1 MILKEKIIFSSDRF
15 HSINNIIAFC
25 NQIRDKYTLRIYNKK
40 FPFLH
45 LLKFKPSYYIFKNI
59 INLSLKMQVYNI
71 ESKHQIGIHN
81 PQVIYR
87 RLPVLLLVHS
97 GANLIV
103 NKMQKDISI
112 KKFSLNTVLNMLASK
127 AEKTLNFLEK
137 KPSPAKTL
145 GLSSNTNKTLK
156 ASNKI
161 NKEILNTSDEN
172 VHYLSRM
179 SLKSSCF
186 IEKNI
191 PRIQQNVFLYKKIK
205 HIKSKDE
212 FEKIKS
218 PNIHN
223 VQAVSK
229 YNRVSIATLPIF
241 SNTDLSINK
250 ILLSQLQ
257 ANISTPYLSG
267 INHKLTSIKSELMN
281 KFRRTKTEFIFL
293 NPNKQLEKIRDT
305 IQDTIQKQINREQ
318 PKEEVISVILKKDR
332 NVLKSKDFQN
342 LVDQIYK
349 LILKRWQKDLERR
362 GIFYA

>member
-1 MILKEKIIFSSDRF
+1 MIKMKKFMILKEKINFSSDRF
-15 HSINNIIAFC
+15 HSINKTIAFC

-87 RLPVLLLVHS
+87 RLPVLLLAHS
-97 GANLIV
+97 GTNLIV
-103 NKMQKDISI
+103 NKMQEDIFI
-112 KKFSLNTVLNMLASK
+112 KKF
-127 AEKTLNFLEK
+127 
-137 KPSPAKTL
+137 
-145 GLSSNTNKTLK
+145 
-156 ASNKI
+156 
-161 NKEILNTSDEN
+161 
-172 VHYLSRM
+172 LSRM
-179 SLKSSCF
+179 SLKSFDF

-191 PRIQQNVFLYKKIK
+191 SKIQQNVFLYKKIK

-212 FEKIKS
+212 FEEIKFPS
-218 PNIHN
+218 IYN

-229 YNRVSIATLPIF
+229 YNRVSIATLPFF

-362 GIFYA
+362 GIFHA